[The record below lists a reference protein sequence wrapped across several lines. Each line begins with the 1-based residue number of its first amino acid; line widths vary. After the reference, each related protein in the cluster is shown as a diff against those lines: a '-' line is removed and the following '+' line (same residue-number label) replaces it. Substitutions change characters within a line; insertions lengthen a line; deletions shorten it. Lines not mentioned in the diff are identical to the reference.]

1 MNKLIKMLTKIQYH
15 FQIPDHIDRCD
26 LWINELG
33 QVCHESTEYLKSSL
47 EIVQKYYKLSR
58 YYKFEKRENYYHRV
72 IRIIESELSFRAE
85 LYYMDRSLY
94 RRIYG
99 K

>member
-1 MNKLIKMLTKIQYH
+1 MHKLVKLLTKLQYH

-26 LWINELG
+26 LWINEIG
-33 QVCHESTEYLKSSL
+33 QVCHESTEYLKESL